1 MVVAGAS
8 FRASGTKHGK
18 SFYSPRFTRPGAG
31 ARRGGRARRARAA
44 GTRARDDRCDAQTL
58 EVSARTCMTSKL
70 ESRNHT
76 SA

>member
-31 ARRGGRARRARAA
+31 ARGRARRAR
-44 GTRARDDRCDAQTL
+44 
-58 EVSARTCMTSKL
+58 EVDERETTGVTH
-70 ESRNHT
+70 RR
-76 SA
+76 